1 MAGLPPSTSADI
13 AKAADLD
20 ERYVRE
26 VLGALTT
33 GGITT
38 YDGDLGTYTLPGE
51 HAALLTRAAGVGN
64 MAALTQFVAMLGSV
78 EQDIVTCFRE
88 GGGVPYAKF
97 PTFHRL
103 MAELSKETIDA
114 TLIDGT
120 LGLVDGL
127 RERLGGRHRR
137 GRHRLRGRLR
147 HERPRPRLP
156 EQPLHRL
163 RLLGGGDHRGPCA
176 GRGVGP
182 HQRHL
187 RGARRDRPRDHRTAS
202 TW

>member
-1 MAGLPPSTSADI
+1 MTATDLDPTRIEEFAARMGSLLNDALLSLSISLGHQTGLFDTMAGLPPLTSADI

-38 YDGDLGTYTLPGE
+38 YDGDLHTYTLPGE
-51 HAALLTRAAGVGN
+51 HAALLTRAAGIGN

-78 EQDIVTCFRE
+78 EQDIVTCFHE
-88 GGGVPYAKF
+88 GGGVPYAKY

-114 TLIDGT
+114 TLIDST
-120 LGLVDGL
+120 LGLVEGL
-127 RERLGGRHRR
+127 RERLETGI
-137 GRHRLRGRLR
+137 
-147 HERPRPRLP
+147 EV
-156 EQPLHRL
+156 
-163 RLLGGGDHRGPCA
+163 A
-176 GRGVGP
+176 
-182 HQRHL
+182 
-187 RGARRDRPRDHRTAS
+187 
-202 TW
+202 